1 MVIWIRRNLLE
12 RVQFII
18 GFAMHMVTLPF
29 MNIIIIIYSLAHSD
43 EFKWGKTSDV
53 VEDDAGEGLLEGKEK
68 RPVMT

>member
-1 MVIWIRRNLLE
+1 
-12 RVQFII
+12 
-18 GFAMHMVTLPF
+18 MHMVTSPF